1 MSPDASGQY
10 RTFLSPCCGGG
21 DGAGPGEEGM
31 GKTKVSRVCGLGGL
45 GLEVAGEERAEV
57 VRREAGA
64 QPGEQSN

>member
-1 MSPDASGQY
+1 
-10 RTFLSPCCGGG
+10 
-21 DGAGPGEEGM
+21 M
-31 GKTKVSRVCGLGGL
+31 GKTKVSRVCCLGGL